1 VGSIVQVSV
10 IMPALN
16 AARFIEQALMSLV
29 RERDTVPLDIVVVD
43 DSSTDDTRDIVA
55 RLADTYPEIRLFPN
69 PRKGIAAGRNTAIK
83 LAKPESP
90 FISFLD
96 ADDISCPGRLARQRA
111 LLAADPSI
119 GAVYGLVQMFSQLD
133 EATQAPAAGSPTR
146 IMRGPYLQSSM
157 YRADAIRALGPFDE
171 TFRQGDDTD
180 FVLRAISH
188 PVKLHLEDAL
198 AAYYRRHDAN
208 VTLNVEEVQREFWLA
223 SLKWAARR
231 RLKGNAEI
239 PKIFSEL
246 FLSRHD
252 LEKDFGT

>member
-1 VGSIVQVSV
+1 MQVSV

-16 AARFIEQALMSLV
+16 AGRFIEQALMSLI
-29 RERDTVPLDIVVVD
+29 RERDRVPLDIVVVD
-43 DSSTDDTRDIVA
+43 DGSTDDTRDIVA
-55 RLADTYPEIRLFPN
+55 RLAAAYPEIRLFPN
-69 PRKGIAAGRNTAIK
+69 PRKGIAAGRNTAIS
-83 LAKPESP
+83 LASPDSP

-96 ADDISCPGRLARQRA
+96 ADDISYPGRIARQRA
-111 LLAADPSI
+111 LLSADPGI
-119 GAVYGLVQMFSQLD
+119 GAVYGLVQMFSVLD
-133 EATQAPAAGSPTR
+133 EATMAPAVGSPTR

-157 YRADAIRALGPFDE
+157 YRAEVIRALGPFDE
-171 TFRQGDDTD
+171 SFRQGDDTD

-188 PVKLHLEDAL
+188 PVKLHLEDAI

-231 RLKGNAEI
+231 RLTGNTAI
-239 PKIFSEL
+239 PQIFSEL
-246 FLSRHD
+246 FLGRHE